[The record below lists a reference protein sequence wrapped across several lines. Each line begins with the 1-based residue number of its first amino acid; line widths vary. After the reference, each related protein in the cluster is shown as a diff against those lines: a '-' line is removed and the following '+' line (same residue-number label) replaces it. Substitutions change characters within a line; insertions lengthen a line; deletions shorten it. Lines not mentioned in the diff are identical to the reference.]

1 MVDAVVAMVVRMVE
15 VAAGREEAGCSCCA
29 GGSVRAGA
37 MVGLAWLRRLLGSVG
52 TRRGI
57 PEGGE
62 GVVGAPGD
70 DIGVVVGVEALAR
83 GAGAGEVVLPELA
96 LEDVRW
102 CQTLEHGRVGPAVE
116 EEEDEDRPLFDDA
129 QGG

>member
-1 MVDAVVAMVVRMVE
+1 
-15 VAAGREEAGCSCCA
+15 
-29 GGSVRAGA
+29 

-102 CQTLEHGRVGPAVE
+102 CQTLEHGRVEAGGEEEEEEEE